1 MVRALSDK
9 RFPSYERFCEEV
21 IFRKCE
27 FAFSWGF
34 LSFFVFG
41 PCRIMGQKTI
51 LHHLEVV
58 RALSDKRFPSYERF
72 GEEVIF

>member
-34 LSFFVFG
+34 FSFFVFELLAETV
-41 PCRIMGQKTI
+41 KYSFLNNSI
-51 LHHLEVV
+51 L
-58 RALSDKRFPSYERF
+58 F
-72 GEEVIF
+72 GVN